1 MRQTR
6 HILAVALVATALCA
20 DRTVAAAPQ
29 VRPQTSSVA
38 GRLVSRLSV
47 RFQRV
52 LPGVKLYQPRAE
64 RFDDAAAPVL
74 LRNKAETLGYR
85 RAFSPIEFSL
95 PPPALS

>member
-1 MRQTR
+1 MRQAR

-20 DRTVAAAPQ
+20 DRTVATAPQ
-29 VRPQTSSVA
+29 VRPQTAGAA

-47 RFQRV
+47 SFQRV
-52 LPGVKLYQPRAE
+52 VSGVKLYQPRAE
-64 RFDDAAAPVL
+64 RFDDAAAPVVV
-74 LRNKAETLGYR
+74 RNAAETLGYR